1 MGEEISTV
9 AWVRAVAD
17 IFDALISD
25 RPHRKA
31 MPCAKSLRI
40 LRKEAKEA
48 KLDKEVV
55 GNLEMLVIN

>member
-1 MGEEISTV
+1 
-9 AWVRAVAD
+9 
-17 IFDALISD
+17 
-25 RPHRKA
+25 
-31 MPCAKSLRI
+31 MPCAKALRI